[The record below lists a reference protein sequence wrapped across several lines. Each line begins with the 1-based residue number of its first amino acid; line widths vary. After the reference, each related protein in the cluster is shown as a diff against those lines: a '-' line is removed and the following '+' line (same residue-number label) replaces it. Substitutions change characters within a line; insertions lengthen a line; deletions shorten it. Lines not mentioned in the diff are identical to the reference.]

1 MKRPLEPKK
10 KTIKRRNKRRI
21 KTSAGSITRKQT
33 PYYFQKKENSVMNHY
48 NPEHYNTL
56 PNTALP
62 TPPFGSHLLS
72 CAPSTIGHRINKN
85 SCYTS
90 SILHKIKDIYNK
102 THRTNP
108 IKPAQSN
115 TSVKLWQE
123 LKNRLT
129 QCKNK
134 PEDCWLETIDDKKLR
149 KEIDDMIFAP
159 DAPPE
164 WTKNPNEWL
173 SNWDISNV
181 LKQYGTAF
189 SNFQYIEPSPIDFDA
204 KPKNL
209 KGSCVAKILCEFS
222 LNYYIKKRK
231 TKIGFVFNLDKHT
244 QSGSHWVS
252 MFLDL
257 EDKYIFYFDS
267 TGQDI
272 PEEIVVLKDR
282 IIQQAKEQSI
292 ILDFYKNHS
301 VQHQHGGT
309 ECGIYSL
316 FFIIT
321 LLTFPSKTQTKL
333 PTNAATTELPK
344 IKLFLTDNAIPDKW
358 VQNYRSYFF
367 NIPRPPLV
375 RHTI

>member
-1 MKRPLEPKK
+1 MKRPLEQK
-10 KTIKRRNKRRI
+10 KTTLKQRNRRRVKI
-21 KTSAGSITRKQT
+21 AAGSVTRKQT
-33 PYYFQKKENSVMNHY
+33 PYLFQKKEHSGMNHY
-48 NPEHYNTL
+48 KPQHYNAL
-56 PNTALP
+56 PNTVLP
-62 TPPFGSHLLS
+62 TPLVSSQVMS
-72 CAPSTIGHRINKN
+72 CAPSTIGRRINKN

-90 SILHKIKDIYNK
+90 SILHKIKDYYNK

-108 IKPAQSN
+108 IKPAQSK
-115 TSVKLWQE
+115 TPDKLWQE
-123 LKNRLT
+123 LKTRLT

-134 PEDCWLETIDDKKLR
+134 PEDCWLETIHDKKLR

-181 LKQYGTAF
+181 LKQYEMAF
-189 SNFQYIEPSPIDFDA
+189 SNFKYIEPSPIDFDA

-209 KGSCVAKILCEFS
+209 NGSCVAKILCEFS
-222 LNYYIKKRK
+222 LENYIKKGK

-267 TGQDI
+267 TGHDI
-272 PEEIVVLKDR
+272 PEEIAVLKDR
-282 IIQQAKEQSI
+282 IIKQAKDQGI
-292 ILDFYKNHS
+292 ILDFYKNHL

-321 LLTFPSKTQTKL
+321 LLTFPSKTETKL
-333 PTNAATTELPK
+333 PADAATTELPK
-344 IKLFLTDNAIPDKW
+344 IKLFLTDDAIPDKW
-358 VQNYRSYFF
+358 VQNYRTYFF
-367 NIPRPPLV
+367 NIPRQPLA